1 MFLLRSVAVAK
12 TSRDVPGDADRRR
25 SVGARLPGDSRSKV
39 HAAAPR
45 IGGITAHPARLRTFN
60 LSGAACFA

>member
-12 TSRDVPGDADRRR
+12 TSRGVPGDADRRR

-45 IGGITAHPARLRTFN
+45 MSGITGPSRPLRRSS
-60 LSGAACFA
+60 LSGGTCFA